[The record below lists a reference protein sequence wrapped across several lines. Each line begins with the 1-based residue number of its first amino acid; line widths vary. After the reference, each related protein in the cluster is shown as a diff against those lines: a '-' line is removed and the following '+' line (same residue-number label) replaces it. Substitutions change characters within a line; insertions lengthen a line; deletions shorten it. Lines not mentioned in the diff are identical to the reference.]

1 MAPYADLA
9 DVSALALGRTFTGSS
24 RPNASHVAD
33 YLDKTAIELDAILR
47 GQGYGIPIATTA
59 TAALK
64 LLEHGN
70 ALGAAAMVE
79 AAAPNPHT
87 SDQHARKLWEEFKLG
102 LKKGYLELDA
112 DKDVAQSAPRHSG
125 SSTSMFS
132 ICMDR

>member
-1 MAPYADLA
+1 MPYADLA

-24 RPNASHVAD
+24 RPNASQVAD
-33 YLDKTAIELDAILR
+33 YLDKTAIEIDAILR

-87 SDQHARKLWEEFKLG
+87 SEGYARSLWEDFKKG
-102 LKKGYLELDA
+102 LKTGGLELDA
-112 DKDVAQSAPRHSG
+112 DKDVAQSAPRHG
-125 SSTSMFS
+125 GAASSVFS
-132 ICMDR
+132 LCMEM